1 MSRNQHSNLHTE
13 LHVGSK
19 MPSALSTTKYSLVG
33 QGHVLLLETHVKH
46 MLLQPV
52 SLKAKLN

>member
-13 LHVGSK
+13 LHVGTK

-33 QGHVLLLETHVKH
+33 QVLLETHVKH